1 MEQLKPLPG
10 DLIVMIRQNTVSKNS
25 TNHTVLKI
33 KPVKLK
39 ELQSAFELNTRANSI
54 TIFIKIANITM
65 KEKIIYAEKSD
76 LEIAFEEFQDHE
88 L

>member
-1 MEQLKPLPG
+1 
-10 DLIVMIRQNTVSKNS
+10 MIRQNTVSKNNS
-25 TNHTVLKI
+25 NLTVLKI
-33 KPVKLK
+33 KPIKLK
-39 ELQSAFELNTRANSI
+39 ELQSAFELNTNANSI
-54 TIFIKIANITM
+54 TIFIKIASITM

>member
-1 MEQLKPLPG
+1 
-10 DLIVMIRQNTVSKNS
+10 MIRQNTVSKN
-25 TNHTVLKI
+25 NCNLTVLKI

-39 ELQSAFELNTRANSI
+39 ELQSAFELNTNANSI
-54 TIFIKIANITM
+54 TIFIKIASITM